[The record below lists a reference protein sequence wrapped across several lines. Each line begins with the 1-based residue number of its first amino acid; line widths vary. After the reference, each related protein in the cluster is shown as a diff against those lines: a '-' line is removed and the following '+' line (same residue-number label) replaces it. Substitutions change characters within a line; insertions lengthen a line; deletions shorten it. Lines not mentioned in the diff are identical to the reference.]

1 MLLLIFLYI
10 IFVTL
15 FKVFW
20 QHHISILTNRLH
32 TSLYK
37 QEQSNR
43 GAPLKN
49 QITKKKK
56 YNAEQYK
63 KINNKKLVY
72 P

>member
-20 QHHISILTNRLH
+20 QYHISILTNRLH

-37 QEQSNR
+37 QEQTNR

-56 YNAEQYK
+56 IQCKTIQKHK
-63 KINNKKLVY
+63 KKSVY